1 MEIYH
6 KSFLDKTSFF
16 YKNDDN
22 DNSSDINSS
31 QISHEKTIIDNL
43 QLNELK
49 KQRSNNE
56 NLVHKNKKLI
66 QEIERLKG
74 SEKLVPQAEKIDNK
88 NSERLLV
95 YSDFLR
101 GGQQIESQAITPILD
116 YLDYDGDNREEIAKK
131 LKRIRRVIDSYQKEN
146 IPTSSDSLLGDASL
160 SKVKSSREIADSL
173 FKSIDN
179 INKDYLQVFQNSAK
193 FYADLL
199 KELNEKLASF
209 KDVIKT
215 DKDTIE
221 FKFVETKEIIDKL
234 VELRKKYSY
243 KRLVPAEGNLK
254 NNDEVVAWAKQLG
267 LNEEKSIVNR
277 DNNIYLKM
285 DISFIDKIINHFPK
299 ISPDE
304 KAQKFLSD
312 AKYNS
317 ARWAAWQSGFDQFKT
332 EAQTIS
338 QTVIQKYSNAN
349 AIYDNVIKILSNT
362 IRELLESNK
371 SFLTI

>member
-74 SEKLVPQAEKIDNK
+74 SEKLVPQAEMIDNK

-131 LKRIRRVIDSYQKEN
+131 LRRIRSVIDSYQKEN
-146 IPTSSDSLLGDASL
+146 IPTLSDSLLGDASL

>member
-1 MEIYH
+1 MEIY
-6 KSFLDKTSFF
+6 KSFLDKTPIF
-16 YKNDDN
+16 YKNNANDDN
-22 DNSSDINSS
+22 SDINSS
-31 QISHEKTIIDNL
+31 QISHKKTIIDNFNI

-49 KQRSNNE
+49 KQRRNNE
-56 NLVHKNKKLI
+56 ELVHKNKKLI
-66 QEIERLKG
+66 QEIERLKS
-74 SEKLVPQAEKIDNK
+74 SEKLVSQAEMIN
-88 NSERLLV
+88 NSERLLA
-95 YSDFLR
+95 YSDSLR
-101 GGQQIESQAITPILD
+101 GGQQIENQAITPILD
-116 YLDYDGDNREEIAKK
+116 YLDYDGDNREEIA
-131 LKRIRRVIDSYQKEN
+131 LKFRKIRSVIDSYQKEN
-146 IPTSSDSLLGDASL
+146 IPTSSDSLLDDASL

-179 INKDYLQVFQNSAK
+179 INKDYLQVFQHSAK

-221 FKFVETKEIIDKL
+221 FKFVETKELIDKL
-234 VELRKKYSY
+234 AALKKKYDN

-254 NNDEVVAWAKQLG
+254 NNDEAVAWAKQLG
-267 LNEEKSIVNR
+267 LNEEKSIANKN
-277 DNNIYLKM
+277 NNIYIKM
-285 DISFIDKIINHFPK
+285 DLSFIDEIIDHFPK
-299 ISPDE
+299 ISPG
-304 KAQKFLSD
+304 KNAKKFLSD

-317 ARWAAWQSGFDQFKT
+317 ARWVVWQSGFDQFKT
-332 EAQTIS
+332 EAQTTS

-371 SFLTI
+371 SFLII